1 MGEIVLAAKV
11 THVPTLQMSEQEGP
25 IKGKRQP
32 AIDGH
37 LEIARRAKALGAD
50 TVVVCD
56 THWLVNA
63 GFHINANN
71 RFKGLLTSSEFPQF
85 IRDLPYDHPGNPEL
99 GDAIAEK
106 ATELG
111 VYTLSHHLDSLD
123 LEYGTL
129 VPMHFMS
136 REHDMKV
143 VSVAAFCT
151 VHDHDESRVIG
162 EAIRAA
168 VDASDS
174 KVPAARL
181 RLALPQDLVE
191 QGICAQQRDIHH
203 LVRVQP
209 PSRSD
214 GSGHV
219 EARRSRHLPENPWR
233 LCASL
238 LGRRFDARHGHALWC
253 ARLGQIHQA
262 MRNRNRLLPELRH
275 RPGQCDLPRP
285 LTGATPRRD
294 KENADTLTR
303 SLPALQH
310 RSPVPCGTRGDRS
323 GEKAAP
329 SMSTRLACR

>member
-37 LEIARRAKALGAD
+37 LEIARRAKALGVD

-63 GFHINANN
+63 GFHINAND

-85 IRDLPYDHPGNPEL
+85 IRDMPYDHQGNPAL

-111 VYTLSHHLDSLD
+111 VYTLAHHLDSLD

-129 VPMHFMS
+129 VPLHFMS

-168 VDASDS
+168 VEASDS
-174 KVPAARL
+174 KVL
-181 RLALPQDLVE
+181 LLASGSLSHKIWSNKEYAPNNGTFTISSEFNRQVDLMVLDMWKRGDHATFLKILGDYANHCSGE
-191 QGICAQQRDIHH
+191 
-203 LVRVQP
+203 
-209 PSRSD
+209 
-214 GSGHV
+214 GSMHDTAMLYG
-219 EARRSRHLPENPWR
+219 A
-233 LCASL
+233 
-238 LGRRFDARHGHALWC
+238 LGWDSYT
-253 ARLGQIHQA
+253 
-262 MRNRNRLLPELRH
+262 
-275 RPGQCDLPRP
+275 GQCEIITDYFPSSG
-285 LTGATPRRD
+285 TGQV
-294 KENADTLTR
+294 NVIF
-303 SLPALQH
+303 
-310 RSPVPCGTRGDRS
+310 PVP
-323 GEKAAP
+323 
-329 SMSTRLACR
+329 